1 MSEQSSQASPAPSKG
16 REIKITLV
24 LLALL
29 GAGALYVRSRGS
41 ASKALTLEQRYEND
55 SRIQALL
62 FDCPYGRTFDA
73 DTSDLIPVMVSK
85 LERGERDALR
95 SYKEEL
101 AKLGETAIPHLRR
114 LFDECYGDTNRT
126 GVLTNIL
133 GVSALMEEG
142 HGMEMATLAMEH
154 PRGNVRLGALDTFSR
169 HGSWEHYDLVR
180 GWLNT
185 ATSGPE
191 QADYMRAL
199 LILDGPR
206 FFREFIEFLEEDAFP
221 ETFLLIAT
229 RIHTMVDPEMVQRY
243 NVLGQSGKVQNQIAP
258 FLVGPAARDGDES
271 ALEFLRERLQSDR
284 MTRVQFTMEAL
295 RRVGLGL
302 EVGPVLIEDDRAG
315 LRKLAAEV
323 LSELESSTQRDE
335 WLQQGLS
342 DRDPDVRG
350 VCMTALIR
358 EGDELAASQALA
370 LLTGSRVEIDR
381 GIKALT
387 GTVLS
392 TPFKGAQGSVMVSDG
407 KQSLLNRR
415 FDAVFAGDA
424 ELAQRALE
432 ILKGEYAQSPDRSAR
447 LGILKVVGRLPVA
460 GAAELLLDSAAE
472 LGDVGSLSGMR
483 WCAGQ
488 AFNTGVQ
495 GHAVLRARLAAERDP
510 MTRLDL
516 IEFVWQD
523 HSEASREALLSIL
536 ADPETHPYEAL
547 YTADRLT
554 RMRSSTAVAPRLKQA
569 YLASTHGTV
578 RPALQC
584 LLWQWY
590 GQHFE

>member
-1 MSEQSSQASPAPSKG
+1 MSDQPSEAPPAPSKG
-16 REIKITLV
+16 REVKITLV

-29 GAGALYVRSRGS
+29 GAGALYVRFRGPS
-41 ASKALTLEQRYEND
+41 PEVLTLEQRYQND

-62 FDCPYGRTFDA
+62 FDCPFGRTFDA
-73 DTSDLIPVMVSK
+73 DTSDLIPVMISK
-85 LERGERDALR
+85 LERGERDPLR

-101 AKLGETAIPHLRR
+101 AKIGEPAIPHLRR

-142 HGMEMATLAMEH
+142 YGLEMAALAMEH
-154 PRGNVRLGALDTFSR
+154 PRSNVRLGALDTFSR
-169 HGSWEHYDLVR
+169 HGTWEHYDLVR
-180 GWLNT
+180 GWLDT
-185 ATSGPE
+185 VTSAPE
-191 QADYMRAL
+191 ASDYMRTL

-206 FFREFIEFLEEDAFP
+206 FFREFLQFLEAGSFADS
-221 ETFLLIAT
+221 FLLLAT
-229 RIHTMVDPEMVQRY
+229 RIHTMVDPELVQLY
-243 NVLGQSGKVQNQIAP
+243 SELGRSDKVQNQVAP
-258 FLVGPAARDGDES
+258 FLVGPAARDGDPE
-271 ALEFLRERLQSDR
+271 ALAFLRERLQSDR
-284 MTRVQFTMEAL
+284 MTRVQFTIEAL
-295 RRVGLGL
+295 RRAGLGL
-302 EVGPVLIEDDRAG
+302 EVGPVLLEDERPG

-323 LSELESSTQRDE
+323 LSEMESSAQRDD

-358 EGDELAASQALA
+358 QGDELAESQALA

-387 GTVLS
+387 GTVVG
-392 TPFKGAQGSVMVSDG
+392 TPFEEAQGSVMVSDSG
-407 KQSLLNRR
+407 PGLLERR
-415 FDAVFAGDA
+415 FEAVFAGDD
-424 ELAQRALE
+424 ELAQRALD

-447 LGILKVVGRLPVA
+447 LGILKVVGRLPLA
-460 GAAELLLDSAAE
+460 GAAEFLLDCADE
-472 LGDVGSLSGMR
+472 LGPVGSLSGIR

-495 GHAVLRARLAAERDP
+495 GHAVLRARLAAETDP

-523 HSEASREALLSIL
+523 HSEASREALLSVL
-536 ADPETHPYEAL
+536 ADPETSPYEAL
-547 YTADRLT
+547 YVADRLT
-554 RMRSSTAVAPRLKQA
+554 RMRASIQVAPRLKQA
-569 YLASTHGTV
+569 YLSSTHGQV